1 MSINRNNLHY
11 LHSDEAMRFDK
22 YKALYKRFID
32 GTRWINDKML
42 KGINADQDKA
52 DFNRLVV
59 EPMDAM
65 WAGFTD
71 DEKDYWLKVS
81 DAVRIFNGRIA

>member
-11 LHSDEAMRFDK
+11 LHSDEAVRFDK

-32 GTRWINDKML
+32 GTRWINDKMAN
-42 KGINADQDKA
+42 GINADWDKA

-65 WAGFTD
+65 WAEFTD
-71 DEKDYWLKVS
+71 EEKDYWLKVN
-81 DAVRIFNGRIA
+81 DAVRIFNGRIV

>member
-1 MSINRNNLHY
+1 MS
-11 LHSDEAMRFDK
+11 
-22 YKALYKRFID
+22 
-32 GTRWINDKML
+32 
-42 KGINADQDKA
+42 KGINVDQDKA

-71 DEKDYWLKVS
+71 DEKDYWLKVN
-81 DAVRIFNGRIA
+81 DAVRIFNGRVV

>member
-1 MSINRNNLHY
+1 MNINRNNLHY
-11 LHSDEAMRFDK
+11 LHSEGSVRFDK

-32 GTRWINDKML
+32 GTRWINDKMAN
-42 KGINADQDKA
+42 GINADQDKA

-71 DEKDYWLKVS
+71 EEKDYWLKVN
-81 DAVRIFNGRIA
+81 DAVRIFNGRIV

>member
-1 MSINRNNLHY
+1 MSINTNNLHF
-11 LHSDEAMRFDK
+11 LHSDEAVRFDK

-32 GTRWINDKML
+32 GTRWINDKMA

-71 DEKDYWLKVS
+71 EEKDYWLKVN
-81 DAVRIFNGRIA
+81 DAVRIFNGRIV

>member
-11 LHSDEAMRFDK
+11 LHSDEAVRFDK

-32 GTRWINDKML
+32 GTRWINDKMAN
-42 KGINADQDKA
+42 GINADQDKA

-65 WAGFTD
+65 CAEFTD
-71 DEKDYWLKVS
+71 EEKDYWLKVN
-81 DAVRIFNGRIA
+81 DAVRIFNGRIV

>member
-11 LHSDEAMRFDK
+11 LHSDEAVRFDK

-32 GTRWINDKML
+32 GTRWINDKMAN
-42 KGINADQDKA
+42 GINADQDKA

-71 DEKDYWLKVS
+71 EEKDYWLKVN
-81 DAVRIFNGRIA
+81 DAVRIFNGRIV